1 MELRTATSAD
11 WPRIIEIY
19 NHAVS
24 DGHCTADIEM
34 QTVDGRRDW
43 LLQHSRKRYPIRL
56 AIEDGIIIGWCSL
69 SPYRPGR
76 KALAGVAEISYY
88 IAREHRGKG
97 VANLLM
103 DDAIAYA
110 EANDF
115 THLLAILLD
124 TNIVSLNLLKKYQ
137 FLQWGQLP
145 GIVDFGSSIC
155 GQYIYGKKL
164 STSTGPSSRIITIL

>member
-1 MELRTATSAD
+1 MELRTASAAD

-24 DGHCTADIEM
+24 DGRCTADIEPL
-34 QTVDGRRDW
+34 TVEGRRDW
-43 LLQHSRKRYPIRL
+43 LVQHTSKRYPIRL
-56 AIEDGIIIGWCSL
+56 ALEEGIVVGWCSL

-76 KALAGVAEISYY
+76 KALSGVAEISYY
-88 IAREHRGKG
+88 IAREYRGKG
-97 VANLLM
+97 FANQLM
-103 DDAIAYA
+103 NDAIAYA

-124 TNIVSLNLLKKYQ
+124 NNIASLSLLRKHQ
-137 FLQWGQLP
+137 FRQWGQLP
-145 GIVDFGSSIC
+145 GIVDFGSLIC

-164 STSTGPSSRIITIL
+164 SASTGPSSRITAIL

>member
-1 MELRTATSAD
+1 MELRTATAAD

-24 DGHCTADIEM
+24 DGRFTADIEPL
-34 QTVDGRRDW
+34 TVEARRDW
-43 LLQHSRKRYPIRL
+43 LMQHTNKRYPIRL
-56 AIEDGIIIGWCSL
+56 ALEDGITVGWCSL

-97 VANLLM
+97 FANQLM
-103 DDAIAYA
+103 ADAITYA
-110 EANDF
+110 ETNGF

-124 TNIVSLNLLKKYQ
+124 RNIASLNLLKKYQ
-137 FLQWGQLP
+137 FRQWGQLP
-145 GIVDFGSSIC
+145 GIVNFGSEIC

-164 STSTGPSSRIITIL
+164 FSSTGISSRITAIL